1 MTKDLNDLI
10 HSAIRECSESKEEIL
25 RAFVAKYGWEPNKY
39 ISIERG
45 YDCDSKCFKTIIA
58 RLDDF
63 EMKQQETIDALLE
76 EKRILLDELS
86 KSVENKYD

>member
-1 MTKDLNDLI
+1 MSERFDEI
-10 HSAIRECSESKEEIL
+10 VRSAIRECNENKEEIL

-39 ISIERG
+39 ISIEHG
-45 YDCDSKCFKTIIA
+45 YDSDSKCFKTIIA

-76 EKRILLDELS
+76 EKRMLLDDLS
-86 KSVENKYD
+86 KFAENKYD